1 MPTKHRVPPTAVL
14 EQDETGVWCA
24 TVPALPGC
32 VSQGAT
38 KAEAQRKL
46 REAIELHLEALGED
60 VENGLPADVEPV
72 RVQVVV

>member
-1 MPTKHRVPPTAVL
+1 M
-14 EQDETGVWCA
+14 WCA

-38 KAEAQRKL
+38 EAEAARKL
-46 REAIELHLEALGED
+46 REAIELHLEAFGED
-60 VENGLPADVEPV
+60 VENGLPADVELV